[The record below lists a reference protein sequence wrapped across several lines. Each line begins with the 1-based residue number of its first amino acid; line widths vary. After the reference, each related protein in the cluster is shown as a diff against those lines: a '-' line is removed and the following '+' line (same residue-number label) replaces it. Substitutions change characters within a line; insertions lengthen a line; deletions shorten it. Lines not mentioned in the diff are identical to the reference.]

1 MMSTVD
7 RFETAS
13 LALIPG
19 QRVRAKVIS
28 HHPWGVIV
36 KVIGHEDL
44 GASID
49 MIEQFSRTVSSHE
62 ELLSLY
68 PPVGTEINAVVQ
80 QVRRWH
86 PPAWIR
92 LSIRPADVE
101 SFAWPCDFCG
111 EQATLSRGGY
121 GVALEVRSND
131 GPGSHTVIS
140 HRDCLAER
148 IRSENTGER
157 ARALKVGRMAC
168 PTETD
173 GQRADQDP
181 EHTRNDDGG
190 RAWE

>member
-1 MMSTVD
+1 ME

-19 QRVRAKVIS
+19 ERVRAKVVG
-28 HHPWGVIV
+28 HQPWGVIV

-49 MIEQFSRTVSSHE
+49 MIEQFSRSVSSHE

-68 PPVGTEINAVVQ
+68 PPVGAEINAVVQ
-80 QVRRWH
+80 QVRRWY

-92 LSIRPADVE
+92 LSIRPADVK

-111 EQATLSRGGY
+111 EQATLSRGGD
-121 GVALEVRSND
+121 GLALDVRSND

-140 HRDCLAER
+140 HRGCLAER

-157 ARALKVGRMAC
+157 ARALKVGRMAY
-168 PTETD
+168 PIETNSRHT
-173 GQRADQDP
+173 GQDP
-181 EHTRNDDGG
+181 ENARNDDGG
-190 RAWE
+190 